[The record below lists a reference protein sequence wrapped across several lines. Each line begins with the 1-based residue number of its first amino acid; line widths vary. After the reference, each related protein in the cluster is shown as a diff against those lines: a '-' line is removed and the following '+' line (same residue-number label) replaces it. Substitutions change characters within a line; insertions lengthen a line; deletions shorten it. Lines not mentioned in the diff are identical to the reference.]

1 MFVNRGSTILLGLS
15 LVAIGVGL
23 EGVRIQDSF
32 VVHQA
37 IPFVL
42 GLSQQGV
49 VFRVANNLMGFCHLD
64 FPWFWKGVL
73 DFLFNILTHDVI
85 IQLRVSFTV
94 ESEASDLAFDLSFIR
109 SVAIILGSSAD
120 EFFDVACHK
129 KKKETELQLSHLIMT
144 FAVAVATRR

>member
-1 MFVNRGSTILLGLS
+1 MNKSCFIDLFYNNCGFPLSSYLISVPFMMSVQLLVS
-15 LVAIGVGL
+15 IGVGL

-49 VFRVANNLMGFCHLD
+49 VFRVANNLVCFCHLD
-64 FPWFWKGVL
+64 FPWFGKGVL

-85 IQLRVSFTV
+85 IQLGVSFTV

-120 EFFDVACHK
+120 EFFDVF
-129 KKKETELQLSHLIMT
+129 LVL
-144 FAVAVATRR
+144 